1 MLRVIIVDDESAS
14 RGLLRRRLQGEPDV
28 EIVAEC
34 SNVEA
39 ALTVIPHHHPDA
51 VFLDVEMPP
60 YTGFDL
66 LARLA
71 VLPKVVLVTAHAGY
85 AIKGFEV
92 AAVDYL
98 LKPIE
103 ANRLKQ
109 ALQRLR
115 GEMSQQAAG
124 SLITSN
130 AGAGSGRVLVRTVQG
145 NMLMA
150 VHSIAALKAD
160 GDYTHIYQTGGP
172 CILACQMLGRLLPHV
187 NGKGFGF
194 ERIDRSW
201 CLNLSKVARL
211 EPLANRDY
219 RIWMEGLNEPLVI
232 GRTAGARLRKR
243 LEQSGVRF
251 AS

>member
-14 RGLLRRRLQGEPDV
+14 RDLLRRRLQEEPDV
-28 EIVAEC
+28 EIIAEC
-34 SNVEA
+34 SNVES
-39 ALTVIPHHHPDA
+39 ALKEIPHHQPDA

-115 GEMSQQAAG
+115 GETGHQ
-124 SLITSN
+124 
-130 AGAGSGRVLVRTVQG
+130 AGASSSDVTTATESDRMLIRTVQG

-150 VHSIAALKAD
+150 VRSIAALKAD
-160 GDYTHIYQTGGP
+160 GDYTHIYQTSGP
-172 CILACQMLGRLLPHV
+172 CILACQMLGRLLPLV
-187 NGKGFGF
+187 NGLGF

-219 RIWMEGLNEPLVI
+219 RIWMEGLHEPLVI

-243 LEQSGVRF
+243 LEQNGVRF